1 MTLSQTGQRLGLDN
15 TPDEPAVH
23 NLQLLCAVLEQVRLK
38 LGGHPILISSGYRSS
53 EVNVACGGSSTS
65 AHMSGLAADFTC
77 PQFGTPLD
85 ICVKLEPDMAALKI
99 DQLIWEYEGWVHLGL
114 TAGDPRCMAMTINNS
129 GTTTGFA

>member
-1 MTLSQTGQRLGLDN
+1 MCLSQTAQRMGLDN

-23 NLQLLCAVLEQVRLK
+23 NLQMLCAVLEQVRLK
-38 LGGHPILISSGYRSS
+38 LGGYPILISSGYRSP

-99 DQLIWEYEGWVHLGL
+99 DQLIWEWSGWVHLGL
-114 TAGDPRCMAMTINNS
+114 TQGDPRCMAMTINES